1 MLSVLISHSAYLY
14 YYSFDFVSLA
24 CICSLGLAP
33 QFQLI
38 KLGDFR
44 CASVGDEQGF
54 IF

>member
-1 MLSVLISHSAYLY
+1 MLSRLISRSAYLDY
-14 YYSFDFVSLA
+14 YFFDFVSLA
-24 CICSLGLAP
+24 CICTLGLAP

-44 CASVGDEQGF
+44 CASVSDEQGF